1 MGRSGIYVE
10 TVIAADLE
18 AVWAATQ
25 TPDEHV
31 RWDVRFTRI
40 APSGA
45 TDAGATTF
53 AYERRV
59 PWHSIRGTGVSI
71 GEKQLPD
78 GARTSALRFHT
89 DDPLSPIRAG
99 RGYWRYMPH
108 ERGIAFVTGY
118 DYSPGWGILD
128 VVVRPLLGWATAWS
142 FDRLRIWLE
151 TGVPPERWPLWSVA
165 GASCRWSPRRRPDA
179 GARRQR
185 AARGR
190 SARHHHS
197 TLHSGHRS
205 GGTPVSSQMR
215 SRSKLHAVAQPSRGR
230 TTASRMPQPGL

>member
-18 AVWAATQ
+18 AVWVATQ
-25 TPDEHV
+25 NPEQHV
-31 RWDVRFTRI
+31 RWDVGFTRI
-40 APSGA
+40 TPDAV

-59 PWHSIRGTGVSI
+59 PGHSIRGTGVSI
-71 GEKQLPD
+71 GETQRAD
-78 GARTSALRFHT
+78 DARTSALRFHT

-99 RGYWRYMPH
+99 RGYWRYVPH
-108 ERGIAFVTGY
+108 ERGVAFVTGY

-151 TGVPPERWPLWSVA
+151 TGVAPERWPLWSVLWWWRA
-165 GASCRWSPRRRPDA
+165 DRP
-179 GARRQR
+179 R
-185 AARGR
+185 AARCRRAPASGR
-190 SARHHHS
+190 RRADHLQDAPA
-197 TLHSGHRS
+197 TLAAL
-205 GGTPVSSQMR
+205 PD
-215 SRSKLHAVAQPSRGR
+215 
-230 TTASRMPQPGL
+230 PGAAA

>member
-1 MGRSGIYVE
+1 VGRSGIYVE

-78 GARTSALRFHT
+78 GARTSALRFDT

-99 RGYWRYMPH
+99 RGYWRYVPH
-108 ERGIAFVTGY
+108 ERGITFVTGY
-118 DYSPGWGILD
+118 DYRPGWGILD

-151 TGVPPERWPLWSVA
+151 TGVPPERWPLWSVLWWWRA
-165 GASCRWSPRRRPDA
+165 DRP
-179 GARRQR
+179 R
-185 AARGR
+185 AARCRRAPASGR
-190 SARHHHS
+190 RRGDHLQDAPATLAALPDPGASA
-197 TLHSGHRS
+197 
-205 GGTPVSSQMR
+205 
-215 SRSKLHAVAQPSRGR
+215 
-230 TTASRMPQPGL
+230 